1 MRYSQTEAR
10 RLALQGGAKG
20 GPVGLEILRMDT
32 GIPLLARSLAGAGA
46 GILPAEQLDQA
57 MRHPQPVVGDV
68 PVVDAFRHGLD
79 DKGVPFLRGPQ
90 ARLGGP
96 QRLGDRALL
105 FERLVALAAQFGDEL
120 RGSAG
125 LLVEHRDL
133 PTYAAMTY
141 AALGGDPPVLGPRQ
155 AHGEFAVLPELAV
168 DRYRAAVLLRDDVVA
183 DRQAEAGALAGRLGR
198 EERLE
203 QPVARLGRDAD
214 AVVAHPD
221 LDRVAEIARRHA
233 SGSA

>member
-1 MRYSQTEAR
+1 MFAIVSPQHAVAGFAQPQHLFQHCVEYRREVARRGIDDLQHLGGRGLLIEGFLKLPFALLALGHIADCADQPHRPAALVTHRHRMVLYPAEFVAAEADAVFATEAR

-68 PVVDAFRHGLD
+68 PVVDAFRHGLN

-90 ARLGGP
+90 ARLGDP

-120 RGSAG
+120 R
-125 LLVEHRDL
+125 RI
-133 PTYAAMTY
+133 
-141 AALGGDPPVLGPRQ
+141 
-155 AHGEFAVLPELAV
+155 
-168 DRYRAAVLLRDDVVA
+168 
-183 DRQAEAGALAGRLGR
+183 GRF
-198 EERLE
+198 
-203 QPVARLGRDAD
+203 
-214 AVVAHPD
+214 
-221 LDRVAEIARRHA
+221 ARRA
-233 SGSA
+233 S

>member
-20 GPVGLEILRMDT
+20 GPVGLEVLRMDT

-96 QRLGDRALL
+96 QRLGDRGLL
-105 FERLVALAAQFGDEL
+105 ASASSRSRRNSAMIC
-120 RGSAG
+120 RGSA
-125 LLVEHRDL
+125 VCSSSIVISDL
-133 PTYAAMTY
+133 CHMTY
-141 AALGGDPPVLGPRQ
+141 AARAVIRPCSARGRRTVNSVYSPSLLSTDIVPPCCCVTM
-155 AHGEFAVLPELAV
+155 
-168 DRYRAAVLLRDDVVA
+168 
-183 DRQAEAGALAGRLGR
+183 
-198 EERLE
+198 
-203 QPVARLGRDAD
+203 
-214 AVVAHPD
+214 
-221 LDRVAEIARRHA
+221 
-233 SGSA
+233 S